1 MILALTNH
9 VLERCAGS
17 NGDGTS
23 SYQQSVE
30 HHSDASSISLDI
42 GSYHGSQCFDA
53 YCVVSHPVVEKP
65 CYARGYELN
74 MNRDREYCV
83 VNGLLHRRRGGKID
97 KEEAKFVST
106 TPP

>member
-53 YCVVSHPVVEKP
+53 YCLVSYPLVEKP
-65 CYARGYELN
+65 CYAKRLGAQHDPTQGILF
-74 MNRDREYCV
+74 RQ
-83 VNGLLHRRRGGKID
+83 RRL
-97 KEEAKFVST
+97 A
-106 TPP
+106 